1 MLVLSEH
8 YYSELV
14 EHGVPLDKRALVA
27 LKGSAF
33 ALDVYT
39 WLAHRLHRIEGRPV
53 ALHWKPLRKQFAK
66 ESQSK
71 NADRDFKKAFLPALR
86 QALAVYPEAKVKVVK
101 GGLLL
106 MASSPSIPYKGA
118 T

>member
-1 MLVLSEH
+1 MLSEH
-8 YYSELV
+8 YYNELV

-53 ALHWKPLRKQFAK
+53 TLHWKPLRQQFAQ

-71 NADRDFKKAFLPALR
+71 DADRDFKKAFLPALR
-86 QALAVYPEAKVKVVK
+86 QALAVYPEARVKPVK

-106 MASSPSIPYKGA
+106 MASPPPIPYKGA
-118 T
+118 A